1 MVQLNIQIP
10 DGFMD
15 EEERCGH
22 LVTRQVKEIWAIELD
37 LYHELRRVCEKHHL
51 RFAANAG
58 TVLGAVRHKGFI
70 PWDDDLDFAMPR
82 EDYEK
87 LCTLAPQEFKHPY
100 HLENYHTEPHYV
112 YGSSKLMNLN
122 TTGYENPFTK
132 KHGIFIDIFPLD
144 ACIEDK
150 VLFEY
155 QWQEAVDL
163 FTKFQRVV
171 TCTRKDYC
179 NAKDISFPRKLARWA
194 YYYYFKIRGI
204 RVGSSY
210 QKNYFDRFEKVCQR
224 YNNDRN
230 VKYAVEISFLQ
241 KNDKTLL
248 SDYNHI
254 SEYPFEFTT
263 IPLFDHYDEYLT
275 QKYGDYM
282 KPVKSGYAMHTFK
295 IVDTNRPYTEVLKEK
310 GVIL

>member
-10 DGFMD
+10 DGFLE
-15 EEERCGH
+15 EEERYGH
-22 LVTRQVKEIWAIELD
+22 LVSRQTKEIWAIELD
-37 LYHELRRVCEKHHL
+37 LYYELRRVCEKYHL

-87 LCTLAPQEFKHPY
+87 LCKIAPQEFKHPF
-100 HLENYHTEPHYV
+100 HLENFHTEPHYV

-144 ACIEDK
+144 AFINNP
-150 VLFEY
+150 VLFEK
-155 QWQEAVDL
+155 QWKEAINL
-163 FTKFQRVV
+163 FKRCQRVV

-179 NAKDISFPRKLARWA
+179 NASNISLPRKIIRWG
-194 YYYYFKIRGI
+194 YYWYYKIRDI
-204 RVGSSY
+204 RVGDTY
-210 QKNYFDRFEKVCQR
+210 HKNLFHQFEEVCKR
-224 YNNDRN
+224 YNEDKD
-230 VKYAVEISFLQ
+230 VTYAGELGFLQ

-248 SDYNHI
+248 SDFGHI
-254 SEYPFEFTT
+254 SEHAFEFTT
-263 IPLFDHYDEYLT
+263 IPLFEHYDDYLT
-275 QKYGDYM
+275 KKYGDYM
-282 KPVKSGYAMHTFK
+282 KPVKSGYAMHSFK
-295 IVDTNRPYTEVLKEK
+295 IIDTNRPYTEVLKEK
-310 GVIL
+310 GIL